1 MQYYHWLK
9 RKQNFVSDVMKRVP
23 ALAMKKKIENQW
35 IFSYSW
41 ARQIWCKIIKKT
53 TIPSSPVVSVVD
65 IESFTSLTRGVE
77 GITRINESI
86 RLMVGPF
93 FITGTE
99 SERDMC
105 LWAPFVYTQQWNGS
119 YNACLPMNL
128 ILNQNLKKTR
138 TSAKSLTD

>member
-9 RKQNFVSDVMKRVP
+9 KKTELCFRCYEKGSSTCDE
-23 ALAMKKKIENQW
+23 KKIENQW

-105 LWAPFVYTQQWNGS
+105 LWAPFVYTQQSNGS